1 MREQLAQYMPAL
13 RRYAHALTGNGADA
27 EDLFQDCLE
36 RALAHEKSWRGSNL
50 KAWLFTLM
58 TNQHKN
64 RLRSGRAAPKTAPLD
79 EARQV
84 AGPAPEPDPLE
95 HDRLVRALGLIS
107 GDGRSVLLLVVLEGY
122 TYAEVASILDIP
134 IGTVMSRLSR
144 ARRNLGDILR
154 GDNILPLRRG
164 KSSQADD

>member
-1 MREQLAQYMPAL
+1 MRDQLAQHMPAL

-36 RALAHEKSWRGSNL
+36 RALAHEKSWRGANL

-58 TNQHKN
+58 TNRHKN
-64 RLRSGRAAPKTAPLD
+64 TLRSARARPQTTSLD
-79 EARQV
+79 AATQIAEQQS
-84 AGPAPEPDPLE
+84 EPDPFA
-95 HDRLVRALGLIS
+95 HDRLVKAMRLIS
-107 GDGRSVLLLVVLEGY
+107 EDGRAVLLLVVLEGY
-122 TYAEVASILDIP
+122 TYAEVAAILEIP

-144 ARRNLGDILR
+144 ARRHLSEILC

-164 KSSQADD
+164 KSSQTDD